1 MVRMI
6 KPLKTIEKFASE
18 KGLEV
23 EATTERLKEYPQGFH
38 PNYTVKLSK
47 GNKSLIIV
55 SFNTKQFLFDEID
68 EDEGKPL
75 VSELERLLKDAGLVK
90 MTGLSLKW

>member
-6 KPLKTIEKFASE
+6 KPLKAIEKFASE

-23 EATTERLKEYPQGFH
+23 EATTERLKEYPQGFK

-47 GNKSLIIV
+47 GNKCLIIV
-55 SFNTKQFLFDEID
+55 SFNAKQFLFDEID
-68 EDEGKPL
+68 EEGKPL

>member
-23 EATTERLKEYPQGFH
+23 EATTERLREYPQGFH

-47 GNKSLIIV
+47 GNKCLIVV
-55 SFNTKQFLFDEID
+55 SFNSKQFLFDEID
-68 EDEGKPL
+68 EEGKSL

-90 MTGLSLKW
+90 MTGLQLKW

>member
-23 EATTERLKEYPQGFH
+23 EATTERLKEYPQGFK

-47 GNKSLIIV
+47 GNKCLIIV
-55 SFNTKQFLFDEID
+55 SFNSKQFLFDSVE
-68 EDEGKPL
+68 EEGKPL
-75 VSELERLLKDAGLVK
+75 VSELERLFKDAGLVK
-90 MTGLSLKW
+90 MTGLQLKW

>member
-47 GNKSLIIV
+47 GNKCLIIV
-55 SFNTKQFLFDEID
+55 SFNAKQFLFDEID
-68 EDEGKPL
+68 EEGKPL

>member
-6 KPLKTIEKFASE
+6 KPLKAIEEFASE

-23 EATTERLKEYPQGFH
+23 EATTERLKEYPQGFK

-47 GNKSLIIV
+47 GNKCLIIV
-55 SFNTKQFLFDEID
+55 SFNAKQFLFDEV
-68 EDEGKPL
+68 EDEGKQL
-75 VSELERLLKDAGLVK
+75 ASELEKRLKDAGLTKIV
-90 MTGLSLKW
+90 GLQLKW

>member
-1 MVRMI
+1 MI

-23 EATTERLKEYPQGFH
+23 EATTERLKEYPQGFK

-47 GNKSLIIV
+47 GNKCLIIV
-55 SFNTKQFLFDEID
+55 SFNAKQFLFDEID
-68 EDEGKPL
+68 EEGKPL

>member
-23 EATTERLKEYPQGFH
+23 EATTERLKEYPQGFK

-55 SFNTKQFLFDEID
+55 SFNSKQFLFDEID
-68 EDEGKPL
+68 EEGKPL
-75 VSELERLLKDAGLVK
+75 VSELERLLKDAGLMK

>member
-47 GNKSLIIV
+47 GNKCLIIV

-68 EDEGKPL
+68 EEGKPL
-75 VSELERLLKDAGLVK
+75 VSELERFLKDAGLVK

>member
-1 MVRMI
+1 MI

-23 EATTERLKEYPQGFH
+23 EATTERLREYPQGFH

-47 GNKSLIIV
+47 GNKCLIVV
-55 SFNTKQFLFDEID
+55 SFNSKQFLFDEID
-68 EDEGKPL
+68 EEGKSL

-90 MTGLSLKW
+90 MTGLQLKW